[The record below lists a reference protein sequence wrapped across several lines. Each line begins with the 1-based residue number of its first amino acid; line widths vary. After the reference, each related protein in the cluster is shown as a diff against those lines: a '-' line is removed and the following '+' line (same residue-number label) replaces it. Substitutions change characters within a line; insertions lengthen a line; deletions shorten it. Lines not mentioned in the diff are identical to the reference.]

1 MGITKLDLHTNAEA
15 LELLALQTASYRVEA
30 KRVGLPD
37 AAPLPDGIASLRQ
50 SGEQFYGF
58 LSEGELPAKLVGA
71 VSWAR
76 AGSVVT
82 VCRMMVHPDY
92 FRRGIARTLLAQL
105 LAEQRRLG
113 ALRFVVTTA
122 AANRPAIALY
132 ESFGFMPRCSR
143 TIVPCVVMTTLEL
156 VL

>member
-1 MGITKLDLHTNAEA
+1 MGITKLDLQTNAEA
-15 LELLALQTASYRVEA
+15 LELLALQAASYRVEA
-30 KRVGLPD
+30 ERVGLAE

-50 SGEQFYGF
+50 SGERFYGF
-58 LSEGELPAKLVGA
+58 LSDDATPGRLVGA
-71 VSWAR
+71 VSWTR
-76 AGSVVT
+76 AGCVVT

-92 FRRGIARTLLAQL
+92 FRRGIARALLKQL
-105 LAEQRRLG
+105 LAEQRRQG
-113 ALRFVVTTA
+113 ASRFVVTTA
-122 AANRPAIALY
+122 AANLPAIALY